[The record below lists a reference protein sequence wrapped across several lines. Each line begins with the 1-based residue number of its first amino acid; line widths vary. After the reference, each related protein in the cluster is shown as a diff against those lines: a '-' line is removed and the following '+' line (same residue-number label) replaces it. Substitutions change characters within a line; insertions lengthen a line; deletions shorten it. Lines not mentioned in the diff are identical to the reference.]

1 MQIEIFYMDRDLLL
15 CRKPVGVLS
24 QADGKEDMVSLL
36 SAQLSAAGERSEVF
50 PVHRLDQGVG
60 GVMVF
65 ARSAAMAGKLTA
77 LVAERSFEKEYLA
90 VLRGHPAEEDGV
102 LKDLLFKDSARNKSF
117 VVQRMRRGV
126 KEASLEY
133 RTAGKT
139 EAHTLVRV
147 KLHTGRTHQ
156 IRVQFSSRRLP
167 LLGDGKY
174 GGGDNHCDIALF
186 ACRLAF
192 RHPRTGKEISAF
204 ALPEKTAYPWNE
216 FELPQE

>member
-1 MQIEIFYMDRDLLL
+1 MTIEIFYCDRDLLI

-24 QADGKEDMVSLL
+24 QSDGKGDMVALL
-36 SAQLSAAGERSEVF
+36 SAQLAAEGEKSDIF
-50 PVHRLDQGVG
+50 PVHRLDRGVG

-90 VLRGHPAEEDGV
+90 VLRGHPEEEEAT
-102 LKDLLFKDSARNKSF
+102 LKDLLFKDSAKNKSY
-117 VVQRMRRGV
+117 VVKRMRRGV

-133 RTAGKT
+133 RVLGKT
-139 EAHTLVRV
+139 EEHTLVRV

-174 GGGDNHCDIALF
+174 GSSDNRCDIALF
-186 ACRLAF
+186 ACRVAF
-192 RHPRTGKEISAF
+192 RHPRTGKEIAVF
-204 ALPEKTAYPWNE
+204 ARPDEERYPWNE
-216 FELPQE
+216 FALPKE

>member
-1 MQIEIFYMDRDLLL
+1 MGIEIFYIDRDLIL
-15 CRKPVGVLS
+15 CRKPRGVLS
-24 QADGKEDMVSLL
+24 QSDGKESMVSLL
-36 SAQLSAAGERSEVF
+36 AAQLSAAEEKSDVF

-90 VLRGHPAEEDGV
+90 VLRGHPAEEEAV
-102 LKDLLFKDSARNKSF
+102 LKDLLFKDSAKNKSF

-133 RTAGKT
+133 RVLGKT
-139 EAHTLVRV
+139 KDHALVRV

-192 RHPRTGKEISAF
+192 RHPRTGKEVSAF
-204 ALPEKTAYPWNE
+204 ALPEESAYPWNE
-216 FELPQE
+216 FDLPKE